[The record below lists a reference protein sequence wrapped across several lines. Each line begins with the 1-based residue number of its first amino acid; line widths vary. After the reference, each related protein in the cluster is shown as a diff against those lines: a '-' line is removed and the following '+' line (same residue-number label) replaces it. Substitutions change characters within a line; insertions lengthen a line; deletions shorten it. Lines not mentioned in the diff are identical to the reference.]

1 MQIRK
6 CERVTSYLSTE
17 VANLNPEKFKN
28 LSIPFEGEG
37 DEEFLSY
44 LDENMYE
51 LYEVIYEEIDEETL
65 VELSKVWEP
74 EWTEYSNSA
83 WKGEDSWLEVGNVNE
98 EYTKTGGF
106 EVLQTTMIDSNY

>member
-1 MQIRK
+1 MIQIRK
-6 CERVTSYLSTE
+6 CEKVTVYNTTE

-28 LSIPFEGEG
+28 LSIPFEGET

-65 VELSKVWEP
+65 AELSKVWEP

-83 WKGEDSWLEVGNVNE
+83 WNGEDSWLESGEVNE
-98 EYTKTGGF
+98 EYSKTGGF
-106 EVLQTTMIDSNY
+106 QVKNSTIIY